1 MTREEALRASRIDP
15 VLMGQLARMME
26 QRSALKQQRSFVC
39 PRCLAQS
46 FNPHDIE
53 HRYCGRCHMFIR
65 SAAPLS
71 QSTTHLGPDPPQPRP
86 RRQEDA
92 DWIEDGGWSG
102 KR

>member
-1 MTREEALRASRIDP
+1 MTREEALQAWSMDP
-15 VLMGQLARMME
+15 DLMQLLAGLME
-26 QRSALKQQRSFVC
+26 QQSALKQQRSFVC

-46 FNPHDIE
+46 YNPHDIE

-65 SAAPLS
+65 NPKPLS
-71 QSTTHLGPDPPQPRP
+71 QSTTHLGPDPPQPRQ

-92 DWIEDGGWSG
+92 GWIEDGGWSG